1 MATLEQQKAFEKCLA
16 DNPENQQWRPIFMFM
31 LYTGMRVGEVTGLTE
46 KDIENDEI
54 SVNHTLVYYNKREGK
69 RNNMTYAINTPK
81 TEAGNR
87 SIVIIQQV
95 EEALRLQRE
104 YLESA
109 EIKCKAVVD
118 GYTDFIFVNRF
129 GGNLN
134 QGTLN
139 KALRRIV
146 RDYNLSEIDKA
157 TKEKREPLLLPNIST
172 HILRHTFATRMVENG
187 VNAKVMQETLGHSDI
202 RTTLDIYAEAQ
213 KEFKKKE
220 LIKISNI

>member
-1 MATLEQQKAFEKCLA
+1 M
-16 DNPENQQWRPIFMFM
+16 
-31 LYTGMRVGEVTGLTE
+31 
-46 KDIENDEI
+46 
-54 SVNHTLVYYNKREGK
+54 
-69 RNNMTYAINTPK
+69 
-81 TEAGNR
+81 
-87 SIVIIQQV
+87 
-95 EEALRLQRE
+95 RLQRE

-129 GGNLN
+129 GDNLN

-157 TKEKREPLLLPNIST
+157 TKEKREPLLLSNIST

-187 VNAKVMQETLGHSDI
+187 VNAKVMQESLGHSDI